1 MQVSPAIR
9 LSPVPGFPILPVP
22 DYVPRLVLLDPRS
35 PVFRPGFPIL
45 PVPDYVPRLVP
56 LDPRSPDHQTG
67 THTPVKGPPTNKKQ
81 CKSGQKA
88 MQHETEESTTRTAKK
103 RKCSYNKEW
112 ETLSQDETSAR
123 RVW

>member
-45 PVPDYVPRLVP
+45 PVPDYVLRPVP
-56 LDPRSPDHQTG
+56 VVLLDEVKTEHHSICLSLSRAFGFKSVSSVERDNYG
-67 THTPVKGPPTNKKQ
+67 TL
-81 CKSGQKA
+81 
-88 MQHETEESTTRTAKK
+88 
-103 RKCSYNKEW
+103 CS
-112 ETLSQDETSAR
+112 LH
-123 RVW
+123 